1 MLKNY
6 WTVAWRSLVRNKVY
20 GLVNVLGLA
29 LGICACL
36 VIYLIT
42 RYEFSFDTF
51 QQDKDRIYCVDAGI
65 PGGTGEDSHLNCV
78 PGPMPAAM
86 RREMTGFETVA
97 AFYRVGDDVEIP
109 DGPNGQPLKLDDAGK
124 IAIAEPQY

>member
-6 WTVAWRSLVRNKVY
+6 WTVAWRSLGRNKVY
-20 GLVNVLGLA
+20 SLFNVLGLA

-42 RYEFSFDTF
+42 SFEFSFDTF
-51 QQDKDRIYCVDAGI
+51 QKDKDRIYGVDAGI
-65 PGGTGEDSHLNCV
+65 PGSTRENSHWNCV
-78 PGPMPAAM
+78 PGPMPDAM

-97 AFYRVGDDVEIP
+97 AFQRFRATFHPI
-109 DGPNGQPLKLDDAGK
+109 KSWAGSF
-124 IAIAEPQY
+124 ITRIH